1 MKALWKYL
9 LHLELAPNNSFGQ
22 ATSMIRIKLSEV
34 RIALLVGLVI
44 TRSAIGTTRCAS
56 MTNLIKSLAGRL
68 LLVFLDLLLE
78 TIKKK
83 KN

>member
-34 RIALLVGLVI
+34 RIALLAGLVI

-56 MTNLIKSLAGRL
+56 MTNLIESLAERL

-78 TIKKK
+78 AIKKK

>member
-9 LHLELAPNNSFGQ
+9 LRLELAPNNSFGQ
-22 ATSMIRIKLSEV
+22 ATSMIRTKLSEV
-34 RIALLVGLVI
+34 RIALLAGLVI

-56 MTNLIKSLAGRL
+56 MTNLIESLAERL

-78 TIKKK
+78 AIKKK